1 MDYTQTIGQRVLLR
15 RRDLGLSQKDLAAR
29 CGFPYQVISGL
40 ERGRQSIYAE
50 RLGLLADALEVS
62 ADWLLGRTNDPDVLA
77 SSPTMQPTKRQ
88 RTRKASM
95 AARAETATAPENA
108 TP

>member
-15 RRDLGLSQKDLAAR
+15 RRDLGLSQKALAAR

-62 ADWLLGRTNDPDVLA
+62 ADWLLGRTNDPDAIA
-77 SSPTMQPTKRQ
+77 SPPTTPLTKRQ
-88 RTRKASM
+88 RTRKA
-95 AARAETATAPENA
+95 APNKRESA
-108 TP
+108 

>member
-1 MDYTQTIGQRVLLR
+1 MDYIQTIGQRVLLR
-15 RRDLGLSQKDLAAR
+15 RRDLGLSQKALAAR

-62 ADWLLGRTNDPDVLA
+62 ADWLLGRTNAPDAVA
-77 SSPTMQPTKRQ
+77 SSPTTQPPAKRQ
-88 RTRKASM
+88 RTQKA
-95 AARAETATAPENA
+95 APKPWA
-108 TP
+108 VS

>member
-15 RRDLGLSQKDLAAR
+15 RRDLGLSQIALAAR

-50 RLGLLADALEVS
+50 RLGLLADALDVS
-62 ADWLLGRTNDPDVLA
+62 ADWLLGRTNHPEPIV
-77 SSPTMQPTKRQ
+77 SSPTTPPTKHQ
-88 RTRKASM
+88 RPRKA
-95 AARAETATAPENA
+95 APIA
-108 TP
+108 

>member
-15 RRDLGLSQKDLAAR
+15 RRDLGLSQKALAAR

-62 ADWLLGRTNDPDVLA
+62 ADWLLGRTNDPDAMA
-77 SSPTMQPTKRQ
+77 SAPSTQPTGKRQ
-88 RTRKASM
+88 RMRKAASVD
-95 AARAETATAPENA
+95 
-108 TP
+108 

>member
-1 MDYTQTIGQRVLLR
+1 MDYMQTIGQRVLLR
-15 RRDLGLSQKDLAAR
+15 RRDLGLSQKALAAR

-62 ADWLLGRTNDPDVLA
+62 ADWLLGRTNDPDALGGA
-77 SSPTMQPTKRQ
+77 PAMQRQ
-88 RTRKASM
+88 RVRKAAPV
-95 AARAETATAPENA
+95 AACAETAMAPGKA
-108 TP
+108 RP

>member
-15 RRDLGLSQKDLAAR
+15 RRDMGLSQKALAAR

-50 RLGLLADALEVS
+50 RLGLLADALDVS
-62 ADWLLGRTNDPDVLA
+62 ADWLLGRTNDPEAIV
-77 SSPTMQPTKRQ
+77 SSPTTPPTKRQ
-88 RTRKASM
+88 QTRKATPNKKE
-95 AARAETATAPENA
+95 RA
-108 TP
+108 

>member
-1 MDYTQTIGQRVLLR
+1 MDYIQTIGQRVLLR

-62 ADWLLGRTNDPDVLA
+62 ADWLLGRLQDPHAEGSPPVPVRNRQRRARA
-77 SSPTMQPTKRQ
+77 SSV
-88 RTRKASM
+88 A
-95 AARAETATAPENA
+95 
-108 TP
+108 

>member
-1 MDYTQTIGQRVLLR
+1 MDYIQTIGQRVLLR
-15 RRDLGLSQKDLAAR
+15 RRDLGLSQKALAAR

-62 ADWLLGRTNDPDVLA
+62 ADWLLGRTNAPDVLGSIPA
-77 SSPTMQPTKRQ
+77 TERQ
-88 RTRKASM
+88 RVRKAAPV
-95 AARAETATAPENA
+95 AAGVETAMAPGKA
-108 TP
+108 RP

>member
-15 RRDLGLSQKDLAAR
+15 RRDLGLSQKALAAR

-62 ADWLLGRTNDPDVLA
+62 ADWLLGRTNAPDARA
-77 SSPTMQPTKRQ
+77 SAPITQPTRQ
-88 RTRKASM
+88 RTRKAAPSTRE
-95 AARAETATAPENA
+95 RA
-108 TP
+108 